1 MGIGE
6 ILSLLLLI
14 ATFLYVI
21 LTAKTLKI
29 NTKTFIET
37 TRPSVLLSFNSED
50 GWLNLLIKNYGKTPA
65 YDLNIEIDPPL
76 DSIDMFLNKKMKEFQ
91 VGHKP
96 LLKQEFLPPD
106 FEVKTTLMY
115 SQDFVEMDELPRVY
129 NIKLEYYD
137 CNEKEKKKRM
147 PYNHNYTI
155 NISSIVYPDKI
166 RFNSIEYQIGEINKT
181 LKNISD
187 KISK

>member
-1 MGIGE
+1 MEIGD
-6 ILSLLLLI
+6 ILTLLLLI
-14 ATFLYVI
+14 ATFWYVI
-21 LTAKTLKI
+21 LTARTLKV
-29 NTKTFIET
+29 NTQTFKET

-106 FEVKTTLMY
+106 FEVKTTLMH
-115 SQDFVEMDELPRVY
+115 SQEFVEKNELPRIFKIRIEYFEV
-129 NIKLEYYD
+129 NDIK
-137 CNEKEKKKRM
+137 NNKRK
-147 PYNHNYTI
+147 PYKHDYTI
-155 NISSIVYPDKI
+155 NISSLVYPDKI
-166 RFNSIEYQIGEINKT
+166 RFNSIEHQIGEINKT